1 MQKKIEKKGGE
12 GMKKTMLLLLVIS
25 HVSVAGYAQ
34 GDDTMLKEPTVL
46 EFKLSD
52 GKLKPGKIRANSYLE
67 FEKDGRIYAFISPK
81 KKADF
86 EKSGE
91 IGVAITK
98 IGYGPNGE
106 TVVFDTNEAMAEYD
120 KRHEAK

>member
-1 MQKKIEKKGGE
+1 MGKRLV
-12 GMKKTMLLLLVIS
+12 LLLGILGFIG
-25 HVSVAGYAQ
+25 AGCASTEQ
-34 GDDTMLKEPTVL
+34 NAMKEPTVV
-46 EFKLSD
+46 EFKLSE
-52 GKLKPGKIRANSYLE
+52 GKLKPGKIRVNSYLE
-67 FEKDGRIYAFISPK
+67 FEKDGRLYAFISPK

-120 KRHEAK
+120 KKHETK

>member
-1 MQKKIEKKGGE
+1 MKDFKKKGGE
-12 GMKKTMLLLLVIS
+12 KMKKIMALLLGIS
-25 HVSVAGYAQ
+25 FVSGAGYVSAET
-34 GDDTMLKEPTVL
+34 DTELKEPTVL

-52 GKLKPGKIRANSYLE
+52 GKLSPGKIRANSYLE
-67 FEKDGRIYAFISPK
+67 FEKDGRLYAFISPK

-91 IGVAITK
+91 IGIAITK

-120 KRHEAK
+120 KRHGK

>member
-1 MQKKIEKKGGE
+1 MKKGLV
-12 GMKKTMLLLLVIS
+12 LLLAVLVIGGVGCAS
-25 HVSVAGYAQ
+25 TET
-34 GDDTMLKEPTVL
+34 DTALKEPTVL
-46 EFKLSD
+46 EFKLSE

-67 FEKDGRIYAFISPK
+67 FEKEGRIYAFISPK

-86 EKSGE
+86 EKSSE

-106 TVVFDTNEAMAEYD
+106 TVVFDTNEAIAEYD
-120 KRHEAK
+120 KRHGK